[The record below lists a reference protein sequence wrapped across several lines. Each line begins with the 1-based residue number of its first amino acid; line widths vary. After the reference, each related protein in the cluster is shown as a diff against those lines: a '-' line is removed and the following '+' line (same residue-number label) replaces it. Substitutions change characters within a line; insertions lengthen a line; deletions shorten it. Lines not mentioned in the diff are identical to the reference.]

1 MARVHMVA
9 QRHRGGGPT
18 AVSPVLS
25 GSQGEK
31 PESQFP
37 PGGEQQEPQGTLL
50 LLELSDHR
58 PLLRPSSPRLHT
70 GMDAY
75 GGLHLTNTTRTT
87 DDRACLRWGAQC
99 LGHEETLNARP
110 KRRTHTP
117 MSQDS
122 PFN

>member
-1 MARVHMVA
+1 MCSHGRTEAPGWRAHGSVPCPIWFPRGEARVPIPPRRRA
-9 QRHRGGGPT
+9 AGAAGDT
-18 AVSPVLS
+18 FAAELS
-25 GSQGEK
+25 G
-31 PESQFP
+31 
-37 PGGEQQEPQGTLL
+37 
-50 LLELSDHR
+50 HR

-75 GGLHLTNTTRTT
+75 GGLRVTHTTRTT

-99 LGHEETLNARP
+99 LGHEETLTARP